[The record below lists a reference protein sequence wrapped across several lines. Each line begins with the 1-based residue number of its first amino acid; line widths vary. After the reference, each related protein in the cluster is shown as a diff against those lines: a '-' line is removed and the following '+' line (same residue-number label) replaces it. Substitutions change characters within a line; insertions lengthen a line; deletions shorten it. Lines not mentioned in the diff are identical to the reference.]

1 MAEKPSTVDVY
12 FAGFTGTHHS
22 KLTEL
27 RGALRAAVPDAHE
40 KISYGMPAMSIRKNI
55 LYYAA
60 WEKHVAV
67 YGWLGADAAVLA
79 PLKSHVA
86 SKGTLKFPIDAELP
100 IADIVNLALHI
111 AARCR

>member
-40 KISYGMPAMSIRKNI
+40 KISYGMPAISIRKNVI
-55 LYYAA
+55 YYAA

-67 YGWLGADAAVLA
+67 YGWLGAEDAFLE
-79 PLKSHVA
+79 PLKSYIS
-86 SKGTLKFPIDAELP
+86 SKGTLKFPLDVALPLDDLCRLAMHLAE
-100 IADIVNLALHI
+100 
-111 AARCR
+111 RCR

>member
-1 MAEKPSTVDVY
+1 MADKPSSVEVY
-12 FAGFTGTHHS
+12 IAGFIGPQHAS
-22 KLTEL
+22 LVAL
-27 RGALRAAVPDAHE
+27 RNALRAAIPDAHE

-79 PLKSHVA
+79 PLKPFIST
-86 SKGTLKFPIDAELP
+86 KGTLKFPLGDALP
-100 IADIVNLALHI
+100 LDDLSRLAMHL
-111 AARCR
+111 AERCR

>member
-1 MAEKPSTVDVY
+1 MADKPSSVEVY
-12 FAGFTGTHHS
+12 IAGFTGPQHAS
-22 KLTEL
+22 LVAL
-27 RGALRAAVPDAHE
+27 RNALRAAIPDAHE

-67 YGWLGADAAVLA
+67 YGWLGADVAVLA

-111 AARCR
+111 AERCR